1 MPVCKTPE
9 EVMAEQEN
17 AMPIRFG
24 SPLYSKLQK
33 RYWDLPHV
41 TGHPLVFAIAD
52 FHDDQS
58 MLWSSTS
65 LIDYL
70 YGFRYDF

>member
-1 MPVCKTPE
+1 
-9 EVMAEQEN
+9 MAEQEN